1 MLFKAVFALLLFSA
15 GPVLSPDE
23 RILLESIAESGRC
36 TTLADNPDSRVSNPF
51 LISPGQ
57 PPLLSFRFYEGKLH
71 HRFGNA
77 ELMLDDAGH

>member
-1 MLFKAVFALLLFSA
+1 MFSA
-15 GPVLSPDE
+15 GSVLSPEE
-23 RILLESIAESGRC
+23 RLLLDSISESGRC
-36 TTLADNPDSRVSNPF
+36 ITLADSPDNRVNTPF

-57 PPLLSFRFYEGKLH
+57 PPLLSFRLYEGKLH